1 MMAIDKFVGYEN
13 SKKNASLATALL
25 SCNLHQEI
33 KVDDRTPFFM
43 AELRKRLF
51 ICAYDNDKYTASFS
65 GRPPRLTRHYC
76 ILQIPLDLTDAQT
89 MSQGKDLEDA
99 VDELD
104 EAGWNQQGM
113 VQRSTFARLSANNA
127 LITEEI
133 LEISLGN
140 MPRDE
145 IVRRAIEIEMRT
157 DRCWDELPY
166 FLRVDTNDP
175 WGHRRA
181 PLELLFLAF
190 IRLNHL
196 DHHFMLQ
203 RTLSKKVY
211 TEATTPN
218 TELLSVC
225 GEIFNFVVLLVD
237 NKDHFRDFQVDFV
250 QILAKHGIPAAAV
263 LAVELLHQ
271 EQYPT
276 AASAVAFPLHRS
288 DTIQSLSV
296 FVSCLGTVRPD
307 ASGYQSCD
315 RGRTFLKKILDT
327 ILGSGPAT
335 VSSLQGAT
343 GEDDPMF
350 GAPLLQ
356 PTSDGDFVR
365 WLEGMEWDQD
375 SWVNF
380 N

>member
-1 MMAIDKFVGYEN
+1 
-13 SKKNASLATALL
+13 
-25 SCNLHQEI
+25 
-33 KVDDRTPFFM
+33 
-43 AELRKRLF
+43 
-51 ICAYDNDKYTASFS
+51 
-65 GRPPRLTRHYC
+65 
-76 ILQIPLDLTDAQT
+76 
-89 MSQGKDLEDA
+89 
-99 VDELD
+99 
-104 EAGWNQQGM
+104 
-113 VQRSTFARLSANNA
+113 
-127 LITEEI
+127 
-133 LEISLGN
+133 
-140 MPRDE
+140 
-145 IVRRAIEIEMRT
+145 
-157 DRCWDELPY
+157 
-166 FLRVDTNDP
+166 
-175 WGHRRA
+175 
-181 PLELLFLAF
+181 
-190 IRLNHL
+190 
-196 DHHFMLQ
+196 MLQ

-218 TELLSVC
+218 TKLLSVC
-225 GEIFNFVVLLVD
+225 SEIFNFVVLLVD